1 MGNVIVE
8 RMKEELN
15 LLRILADGCRLH
27 PSYRAKR
34 KVTIR
39 CDECLKM
46 WDARTKL
53 NEIKD
58 NQNE

>member
-15 LLRILADGCRLH
+15 LLRILADGCRVH

-34 KVTIR
+34 EVTIR
-39 CDECLKM
+39 CAECLKM